1 MSAAELRAGGIGGR
15 PGEGMCAVW
24 DGSSERDA
32 GALLVLLLLVLLLPL
47 CGGEYG
53 GMVSVVETVV

>member
-1 MSAAELRAGGIGGR
+1 MRNAPRDGRSAAELRAGGIGGR

-32 GALLVLLLLVLLLPL
+32 GVLLVLALALALPL
-47 CGGEYG
+47 CGGE
-53 GMVSVVETVV
+53 